1 MKTRKGNVRRNT
13 VKPNRDKRY
22 EVLDINQGARSEMQ
36 GFDLLFVLGGSSLEC
51 DSNHTNC
58 NHQDVT
64 ELYGKFGNKTRLL
77 EVLSTTE
84 ERTAERLAEKELYR
98 MILKFRDWAVLHSQ
112 GGHDCNFMRLHP
124 MYLQIVEMYGGMPT
138 SILEGLH
145 KVYRNR

>member
-1 MKTRKGNVRRNT
+1 MKAKYKNSKRNT

-22 EVLDINQGARSEMQ
+22 EILDINQGARSEMK
-36 GFDLLFVLGGSSLEC
+36 GFDLLFVLGGSSLDC

-58 NHQDVT
+58 NHKDVT
-64 ELYGKFGNKTRLL
+64 ELYGKFGNKTDLL

-84 ERTAERLAEKELYR
+84 ERTADKLADKELYR
-98 MILKFRDWAVLHSQ
+98 LILKFRDWAVMHSQ
-112 GGHDCNFMRLHP
+112 GGHGCSFMRLHP